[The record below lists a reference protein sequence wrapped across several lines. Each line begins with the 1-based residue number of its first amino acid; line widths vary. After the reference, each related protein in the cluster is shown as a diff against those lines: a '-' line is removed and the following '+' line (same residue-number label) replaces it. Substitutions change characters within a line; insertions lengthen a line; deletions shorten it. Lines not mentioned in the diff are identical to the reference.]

1 MKLMFIEQISFEL
14 YSGCTFR
21 ERFVFNSF
29 PVERCFSWAMDWKL
43 ALLYICHIF
52 SLNQS
57 ASLARQWGSLSY
69 HVCAMVYRHWV
80 WLLFAFWWNLIFS
93 NVLHLFSWASLL
105 ASIRARFLSSYW
117 NLVSFL
123 FSIRLIQ
130 TRSIQRLFIDW
141 SFFVN
146 LVFQVFIFIDGIIF
160 DSCVSVCM
168 VLFDNIIK
176 KLLDGVW
183 AFGIEVFGFFHLFHL
198 EVHFLDKAREFV
210 LISFFICI
218 KLEDSFL

>member
-1 MKLMFIEQISFEL
+1 MKLVFIDQISFEL

-29 PVERCFSWAMDWKL
+29 LVERCFSWAMDWKL

-52 SLNQS
+52 SLNHS

-80 WLLFAFWWNLIFS
+80 WLLSAFWCNHFS
-93 NVLHLFSWASLL
+93 NVLHLFTWASLL
-105 ASIRARFLSSYW
+105 ASIRTRFLSSYR

-123 FSIRLIQ
+123 FSIIWLIQ

-146 LVFQVFIFIDGIIF
+146 LVFQVFIDRIIL

-168 VLFDNIIK
+168 VLFDNIIE
-176 KLLDGVW
+176 KLLNGVW

-198 EVHFLDKAREFV
+198 KVHFLDKACEFV

-218 KLEDSFL
+218 KLEDSLL